1 MIFES
6 GDENSEP
13 PHSYPFLR
21 GRNHVQ
27 ALRGGTRGAESVDVV
42 MSVKRERSLP
52 ASVRTLS
59 VIGVLVGP
67 SQEKSLSD
75 TAVPILPTPYTP
87 NQTFVS
93 STPHRRGALG
103 AGNYKS
109 LGCDPRRAVTIY
121 KNGKH
126 TERSARQPSSQ
137 IQPGRVRMRTSW
149 FQARSDSR
157 PGQRPVFKLPPTHS
171 RLKSRQK
178 RA

>member
-42 MSVKRERSLP
+42 MSVKRERSPP

-59 VIGVLVGP
+59 VIGVSVGP

-75 TAVPILPTPYTP
+75 TAVPHPSHSLHTQP
-87 NQTFVS
+87 NICEFYAPQAS
-93 STPHRRGALG
+93 SLG

-109 LGCDPRRAVTIY
+109 LVCDPQEAADV
-121 KNGKH
+121 
-126 TERSARQPSSQ
+126 E
-137 IQPGRVRMRTSW
+137 
-149 FQARSDSR
+149 
-157 PGQRPVFKLPPTHS
+157 
-171 RLKSRQK
+171 
-178 RA
+178 